1 MGKQKK
7 RKKKHV
13 RTAKNSDKWE
23 LYELSVQEP
32 EAECDL
38 IEQVWSEIR
47 GRPCRSIR
55 EDFCGTA
62 VNCVEWVKRHK
73 DNRAIGVD
81 IAPDVLERARKRV
94 AKRLKPKQQA
104 RLTLLED
111 DVLKVQTAPV
121 DSVLAFNFSYFT
133 FKTRELQKQYFS
145 QVHAAL
151 SDDGLFLLDAYGGS
165 EAFLEMEEPRDVEG
179 FEYVWDQAFYSPVTG
194 EVVNHIHFRFP
205 DGSKMKKAFTYEWRL
220 WTLPELQELLLESG
234 FQKVSVYWEGAD
246 EDGEGN
252 GEWSVTRHGD
262 ADEGW
267 IAYLVAEK

>member
-7 RKKKHV
+7 RKKKNV

-38 IEQVWSEIR
+38 IDQVWSELR
-47 GRPCRSIR
+47 DRQCRSIR

-73 DNRAIGVD
+73 TNTAIGVD
-81 IAPDVLERARKRV
+81 IEPDVLARARKRV
-94 AKRLKPKQQA
+94 SGLLKAKQQA
-104 RLTLLED
+104 RVTLLED
-111 DVLKVQTAPV
+111 DVQKVETAAV
-121 DSVLAFNFSYFT
+121 DSVLAFNFSYFI
-133 FKTRELQKQYFS
+133 FKTRETQKRYFER
-145 QVHAAL
+145 VHQAL
-151 SDDGLFLLDAYGGS
+151 ADDGLFLLDAYGGS
-165 EAFLEMEEPRDVEG
+165 EAFLEMEEPRDVDG

-194 EVVNHIHFRFP
+194 DVVNHIHFRFP

-220 WTLPELQELLLESG
+220 WTLPELQEMLLESG
-234 FQKVSVYWEGAD
+234 FKKVHIYWEGTG

-252 GEWSVTRHGD
+252 GEWSITKHGD

-267 IAYLVAEK
+267 IAYLVAMK